1 MTLEKSIT
9 EYGCVE
15 IMRTENKA
23 KLSKKGLWK
32 QERSYEEYIKY

>member
-23 KLSKKGLWK
+23 KLSKKRTLETGEKL
-32 QERSYEEYIKY
+32 